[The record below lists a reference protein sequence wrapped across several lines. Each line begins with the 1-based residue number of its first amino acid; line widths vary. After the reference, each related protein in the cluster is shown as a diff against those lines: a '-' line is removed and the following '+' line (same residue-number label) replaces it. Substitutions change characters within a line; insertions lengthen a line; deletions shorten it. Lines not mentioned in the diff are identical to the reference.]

1 MEAVL
6 NAALPVFALIL
17 AGYLTARFGI
27 LGTAATDS
35 INRFVVYLALPAL
48 LFEAMATIAWRN
60 LANGAF
66 LAAFGGG
73 MMIVFLACLLLERR
87 AGRSLT
93 DAGID
98 SLAAAYANTG
108 FLGIPLCL
116 VTFGRQ
122 SLPPVIIATLLT
134 ACLLFAIVIVLIE
147 VDRHGSRDLG
157 HALGKVSLT
166 LLRNPLLV
174 APVLGMGFAA
184 TGLPLPAPVDRFAI
198 LLGNAASPCALVA
211 IGLFL
216 AQQRGGHD
224 NRAVIR
230 LVAVKLLVHPAITAV
245 LAFWL
250 FPMPLLWAQLAVV
263 LAALPVGTGP
273 FMLAKLYDREAAIA
287 SRAILLSTICSVVT
301 VSLLIAW
308 LAPPG
313 H

>member
-1 MEAVL
+1 MDAVL

-17 AGYLTARFGI
+17 AGYLAARCGI
-27 LGTAATDS
+27 LGPAATDS

-48 LFEAMATIAWRN
+48 LFQVMATIAWHD

-66 LAAFGGG
+66 LAAFCGG
-73 MMIVFLACLLLERR
+73 MMIVFLGCLLVERR
-87 AGRSLT
+87 NRRSLT

-147 VDRHGSRDLG
+147 VDRHGRQDLG
-157 HALGKVSLT
+157 PAIGKVSLV

-174 APVLGMGFAA
+174 SPVAGMAFAA
-184 TGLPLPAPVDRFAI
+184 TGLPLPLPVDRFAT

-224 NRAVIR
+224 NRAVLR
-230 LVAVKLLVHPAITAV
+230 LVGLKLLVHPAVTAL

-250 FPMPLLWAQLAVV
+250 FPMPRLWAQVAVV
-263 LAALPVGTGP
+263 LAALPVGTAP
-273 FMLAKLYDREAAIA
+273 FMLAKLYDREAAVA
-287 SRAILLSTICSVVT
+287 SRAILLSTLCSVVT

-308 LAPPG
+308 LT
-313 H
+313 

>member
-1 MEAVL
+1 MDAVL

-17 AGYLTARFGI
+17 AGYLAARFGI
-27 LGTAATDS
+27 LGPAATDS

-48 LFEAMATIAWRN
+48 LFQVMATIAWHD
-60 LANGAF
+60 LANAAF
-66 LAAFGGG
+66 LAAFSGG
-73 MMIVFLACLLLERR
+73 MMVVFLGCLLVERR
-87 AGRSLT
+87 SRRSLT
-93 DAGID
+93 DASID

-147 VDRHGSRDLG
+147 VDLHGRQDL
-157 HALGKVSLT
+157 APAIGKVSLV

-174 APVLGMGFAA
+174 SPVAGMAFAA
-184 TGLPLPAPVDRFAI
+184 TGLPLPLPVDRFAT

-224 NRAVIR
+224 NRAVLR
-230 LVAVKLLVHPAITAV
+230 LVALKLLVHPAVTAL

-250 FPMPLLWAQLAVV
+250 FPMPRLWAQVAVV

-273 FMLAKLYDREAAIA
+273 FMLAKLYDREAAVA
-287 SRAILLSTICSVVT
+287 SRAILLSTLCSVVT

-308 LAPPG
+308 LA
-313 H
+313 

>member
-1 MEAVL
+1 MDAVL

-17 AGYLTARFGI
+17 AGYLAARFGI
-27 LGTAATDS
+27 LGPAATDS

-48 LFEAMATIAWRN
+48 LFQVMATIAWHD
-60 LANGAF
+60 LANLAF

-73 MMIVFLACLLLERR
+73 MMIVFLGCLMVERHNR
-87 AGRSLT
+87 RSLT
-93 DAGID
+93 DASID

-147 VDRHGSRDLG
+147 VDRHGRQDLG
-157 HALGKVSLT
+157 PAIGKVSLV

-174 APVLGMGFAA
+174 SPVAGMAFAA
-184 TGLPLPAPVDRFAI
+184 TGLPLPLPVDRFAT

-224 NRAVIR
+224 NRAVLR
-230 LVAVKLLVHPAITAV
+230 LVALKLLVHPAVTAL

-250 FPMPLLWAQLAVV
+250 FPMPRLWAQVAVV

-273 FMLAKLYDREAAIA
+273 FMLAKLYDREAAVA
-287 SRAILLSTICSVVT
+287 SRAILLSTLCSVVT

-308 LAPPG
+308 LT
-313 H
+313 